1 LSKKCQ
7 FEPQNLYLKNP
18 KSKRN
23 LIYSFYGSTGEQIKL
38 NLLPDMKAY
47 LLEERREEVL
57 FDLDPE
63 LRLDRELELRPE
75 LLMLDERPVENEG
88 RLEEEFPEYSDLLP
102 LLSTVLLPY
111 LVLSFLIDGRVP
123 LCPLVLF
130 SLLLCT
136 DLAVL

>member
-1 LSKKCQ
+1 
-7 FEPQNLYLKNP
+7 
-18 KSKRN
+18 
-23 LIYSFYGSTGEQIKL
+23 
-38 NLLPDMKAY
+38 MKTY

-63 LRLDRELELRPE
+63 LRVDRELELRPE

-130 SLLLCT
+130 KLLLRT
-136 DLAVL
+136 DPAVL

>member
-1 LSKKCQ
+1 
-7 FEPQNLYLKNP
+7 LKNP

-38 NLLPDMKAY
+38 NLLPDMKTY

-63 LRLDRELELRPE
+63 LRVDRELELRPE

-130 SLLLCT
+130 KLLLRT
-136 DLAVL
+136 DPAVL